1 MVGIR
6 LYLKYMVTFTLVK
19 RHLTS
24 VSARPLYW
32 IAALDGATNGVHIVL
47 AASEG
52 VHVLKVHASLIEIHI
67 QVTNHHVMGHFS
79 LS

>member
-1 MVGIR
+1 MLIELTHCVVM
-6 LYLKYMVTFTLVK
+6 LTLCLFNVVMK
-19 RHLTS
+19 EYFSYSLLHPCNNLCYS
-24 VSARPLYW
+24 
-32 IAALDGATNGVHIVL
+32 GV

-52 VHVLKVHASLIEIHI
+52 AHVLKVHASLIEIHI